1 MYQAIPGNQSRTKS
15 VDQLME
21 DKETVN
27 LRNRSSIQ
35 GRVNYTTANPIETHE
50 DGMNKFLVTA
60 LSAVAFSGIGVASGA
75 WAQASSNNP
84 NDMVKTAVETVVKAA
99 KADAAARDGDVA
111 ATARVVARDFLPY
124 TDFHRTTRYAVG
136 AKAFD
141 AATPAQQQQ
150 VFEQFQQLLVNTF
163 ALQLSQVRGSQI
175 SFKFTPAKLTANSSD
190 VVVGASVSGN
200 GDNLSVA
207 YRLAKTDK
215 GWKIYDI
222 NMMGEN
228 VANAW
233 LIQLYQPQFKARIAQ
248 GGIDGLITYLRDK
261 NARFGK

>member
-84 NDMVKTAVETVVKAA
+84 NDIVKTAVETVVKAA
-99 KADAAARDGDVA
+99 KADAAARD
-111 ATARVVARDFLPY
+111 FLPY

-136 AKAFD
+136 SKAFD

>member
-1 MYQAIPGNQSRTKS
+1 
-15 VDQLME
+15 
-21 DKETVN
+21 
-27 LRNRSSIQ
+27 
-35 GRVNYTTANPIETHE
+35 
-50 DGMNKFLVTA
+50 MNKFLVTA
-60 LSAVAFSGIGVASGA
+60 FAAVALSGISGATSA
-75 WAQASSNNP
+75 WAQAGSANP

-99 KADAAARDGDVA
+99 KADAAARDGDVT

-124 TDFHRTTRYAVG
+124 TDFHRTTRFAVG
-136 AKAFD
+136 PKAFD

-163 ALQLSQVRGSQI
+163 ALQLSQVRGTQI
-175 SFKFTPAKLTANSSD
+175 SFRFTPAKLTASSTD
-190 VVVGASVSGN
+190 VVVGASVVGT

-207 YRLAKTDK
+207 YRLARTDK

-228 VANAW
+228 VADAW

-248 GGIDGLITYLRDK
+248 GGIDGLIAYLRDK

>member
-1 MYQAIPGNQSRTKS
+1 
-15 VDQLME
+15 
-21 DKETVN
+21 
-27 LRNRSSIQ
+27 
-35 GRVNYTTANPIETHE
+35 
-50 DGMNKFLVTA
+50 MNKFLVTA
-60 LSAVAFSGIGVASGA
+60 FSAVAFSGIGMSSA
-75 WAQASSNNP
+75 WAQAGTSNP

-99 KADAAARDGDVA
+99 KADPAARDGDVA

-124 TDFHRTTRYAVG
+124 TDFLRTTRYAVG
-136 AKAFD
+136 PKAFD
-141 AATPAQQQQ
+141 SATPTQQQQ

-163 ALQLSQVRGSQI
+163 ALQLSQVRGTQI
-175 SFKFTPAKLTANSSD
+175 SFKFAPAKLTAASND
-190 VVVGASVSGN
+190 VVVGATVSGT

-233 LIQLYQPQFKARIAQ
+233 LIQLYQPQFKARIEQ
-248 GGIDGLITYLRDK
+248 GGIDSLIGYLREK

>member
-1 MYQAIPGNQSRTKS
+1 
-15 VDQLME
+15 
-21 DKETVN
+21 
-27 LRNRSSIQ
+27 
-35 GRVNYTTANPIETHE
+35 
-50 DGMNKFLVTA
+50 MNKFLVTA
-60 LSAVAFSGIGVASGA
+60 TAAVALSGIGGIASA
-75 WAQASSNNP
+75 WAQASSANP
-84 NDMVKTAVETVVKAA
+84 NDMVKMAVETVVKGA
-99 KADAAARDGDVA
+99 KADPAARDGDVS

-124 TDFHRTTRYAVG
+124 TDFLRTTRYAVG
-136 AKAFD
+136 PKAFD

-163 ALQLSQVRGSQI
+163 ALQLSQVRGTQI
-175 SFKFTPAKLTANSSD
+175 SFKFEPAKLTANSTD
-190 VVVGASVSGN
+190 VVVGASVSGT

-248 GGIDGLITYLRDK
+248 GGIDSLIAYLREK
-261 NARFGK
+261 NERFGK

>member
-1 MYQAIPGNQSRTKS
+1 
-15 VDQLME
+15 
-21 DKETVN
+21 
-27 LRNRSSIQ
+27 
-35 GRVNYTTANPIETHE
+35 
-50 DGMNKFLVTA
+50 MNKFLVTVA
-60 LSAVAFSGIGVASGA
+60 AVALSGIGGASSA
-75 WAQASSNNP
+75 WAQASSANP
-84 NDMVKTAVETVVKAA
+84 NDMVKTAVETVVKGV
-99 KADAAARDGDVA
+99 KADAAAKTGDVN

-136 AKAFD
+136 PKAFD

-163 ALQLSQVRGSQI
+163 ALQLSQVRGSDI
-175 SFKFTPAKLTANSSD
+175 GFKFDPAKLTANSSD
-190 VVVGASVSGN
+190 VVVGATVSGP

-248 GGIDGLITYLRDK
+248 GGIDSLIAYLREK
-261 NARFGK
+261 NDRFGK

>member
-1 MYQAIPGNQSRTKS
+1 
-15 VDQLME
+15 
-21 DKETVN
+21 
-27 LRNRSSIQ
+27 
-35 GRVNYTTANPIETHE
+35 
-50 DGMNKFLVTA
+50 MNKFLVTA
-60 LSAVAFSGIGVASGA
+60 IATVAVSGIAGVSSA
-75 WAQASSNNP
+75 WAQANSANP

-99 KADAAARDGDVA
+99 KADAAARDGDVS
-111 ATARVVARDFLPY
+111 ATARVVAREFLPY

-136 AKAFD
+136 PKAFD
-141 AATPAQQQQ
+141 TATPAQQQQ

-163 ALQLSQVRGSQI
+163 ALQLSQVRGTQI
-175 SFKFTPAKLTANSSD
+175 SFKFSPAKLTANSTD
-190 VVVGASVSGN
+190 VVVGASVSGT

-228 VANAW
+228 VADAW

-248 GGIDGLITYLRDK
+248 GGIDSLIAYLREK
-261 NARFGK
+261 NERFGK

>member
-1 MYQAIPGNQSRTKS
+1 
-15 VDQLME
+15 
-21 DKETVN
+21 
-27 LRNRSSIQ
+27 
-35 GRVNYTTANPIETHE
+35 
-50 DGMNKFLVTA
+50 MNKFLVTA
-60 LSAVAFSGIGVASGA
+60 IATVAVSGIAGVSSA
-75 WAQASSNNP
+75 WAQANSANP

-99 KADAAARDGDVA
+99 KADAAARDGDVS
-111 ATARVVARDFLPY
+111 ATARVVAREFLPY

-136 AKAFD
+136 PKAFD
-141 AATPAQQQQ
+141 TATPAQQQQ

-163 ALQLSQVRGSQI
+163 ALQLSQVRGTQI
-175 SFKFTPAKLTANSSD
+175 SFKFSPAKLSANSTD
-190 VVVGASVSGN
+190 VVVGASVSGT

-228 VANAW
+228 VADAW

-248 GGIDGLITYLRDK
+248 GGIDSLIAYLREK
-261 NARFGK
+261 NERFGK

>member
-1 MYQAIPGNQSRTKS
+1 
-15 VDQLME
+15 
-21 DKETVN
+21 
-27 LRNRSSIQ
+27 
-35 GRVNYTTANPIETHE
+35 
-50 DGMNKFLVTA
+50 MNKFLVTA
-60 LSAVAFSGIGVASGA
+60 LTAVALSGTVGASSA
-75 WAQASSNNP
+75 WAQASSANP

-99 KADAAARDGDVA
+99 KADAAARDGDVT

-124 TDFHRTTRYAVG
+124 TDFHRTTRFAVG
-136 AKAFD
+136 PKAFD

-163 ALQLSQVRGSQI
+163 ALQLSQVRGTQI
-175 SFKFTPAKLTANSSD
+175 SFRFTPAKLTASSTD
-190 VVVGASVSGN
+190 VVVGASVVGT

-207 YRLAKTDK
+207 YRLARTDK

-228 VANAW
+228 VADAW

-248 GGIDGLITYLRDK
+248 AGIDGLIAYLRDK

>member
-1 MYQAIPGNQSRTKS
+1 
-15 VDQLME
+15 
-21 DKETVN
+21 
-27 LRNRSSIQ
+27 
-35 GRVNYTTANPIETHE
+35 
-50 DGMNKFLVTA
+50 MNKFLVTVTA
-60 LSAVAFSGIGVASGA
+60 AVALSGIGGISSA
-75 WAQASSNNP
+75 WAQASSANP
-84 NDMVKTAVETVVKAA
+84 NDMVKMAVETVVKGA
-99 KADAAARDGDVA
+99 KADPAARDGDA
-111 ATARVVARDFLPY
+111 SATARVVARDFLPY

-136 AKAFD
+136 PKAFD

-163 ALQLSQVRGSQI
+163 ALQLSQVRGTQI
-175 SFKFTPAKLTANSSD
+175 SFKFEPAKLTANSTD
-190 VVVGASVSGN
+190 VVVGASVSGT

-228 VANAW
+228 VADAW

-248 GGIDGLITYLRDK
+248 GGIDSLIAYLREK
-261 NARFGK
+261 NERFGK

>member
-1 MYQAIPGNQSRTKS
+1 
-15 VDQLME
+15 
-21 DKETVN
+21 
-27 LRNRSSIQ
+27 
-35 GRVNYTTANPIETHE
+35 
-50 DGMNKFLVTA
+50 MNKFLVTVA
-60 LSAVAFSGIGVASGA
+60 AVALSGIGGASSA
-75 WAQASSNNP
+75 WAQASSANP
-84 NDMVKTAVETVVKAA
+84 NDMVRTAVETVVKGV
-99 KADAAARDGDVA
+99 KADAAAKTGDVT
-111 ATARVVARDFLPY
+111 ATARVVTRDFLPY
-124 TDFHRTTRYAVG
+124 ADFHRTTRYAVG
-136 AKAFD
+136 PKVFD

-163 ALQLSQVRGSQI
+163 ALQLSQVRGNDI
-175 SFKFTPAKLTANSSD
+175 AFKFDPAKLTANSSD
-190 VVVGASVSGN
+190 VVVGATVSGT

-248 GGIDGLITYLRDK
+248 GGIDSLIAYLREK
-261 NARFGK
+261 NDRFGK

>member
-1 MYQAIPGNQSRTKS
+1 
-15 VDQLME
+15 
-21 DKETVN
+21 
-27 LRNRSSIQ
+27 
-35 GRVNYTTANPIETHE
+35 
-50 DGMNKFLVTA
+50 MNKFLVTA
-60 LSAVAFSGIGVASGA
+60 TAAVALSGLCGVSSA
-75 WAQASSNNP
+75 WAQASSANP
-84 NDMVKTAVETVVKAA
+84 NDMVKTAVETVVKGA

-136 AKAFD
+136 TKAFD

-163 ALQLSQVRGSQI
+163 ALQLSQVRGTQI
-175 SFKFTPAKLTANSSD
+175 SFKFDPAKLTANSTD
-190 VVVGASVSGN
+190 VVVGATVSGT

-228 VANAW
+228 VADAW

-248 GGIDGLITYLRDK
+248 GGIDSLIAYLRDK
-261 NARFGK
+261 NDRFGK

>member
-1 MYQAIPGNQSRTKS
+1 
-15 VDQLME
+15 
-21 DKETVN
+21 
-27 LRNRSSIQ
+27 
-35 GRVNYTTANPIETHE
+35 
-50 DGMNKFLVTA
+50 MNKFLVTA
-60 LSAVAFSGIGVASGA
+60 TAAVALSSICSVSSA
-75 WAQASSNNP
+75 WAQASSANP
-84 NDMVKTAVETVVKAA
+84 NDLVKTAVETVVKNA

-141 AATPAQQQQ
+141 TATPAQQQQ

-163 ALQLSQVRGSQI
+163 ALQLSQVRGTQI
-175 SFKFTPAKLTANSSD
+175 SFKFAPAKLTANSTD
-190 VVVGASVSGN
+190 VMVGATVSGT

-228 VANAW
+228 VADAW

-248 GGIDGLITYLRDK
+248 GGIDGLIAYLREK
-261 NARFGK
+261 NDRFGK

>member
-1 MYQAIPGNQSRTKS
+1 
-15 VDQLME
+15 
-21 DKETVN
+21 
-27 LRNRSSIQ
+27 
-35 GRVNYTTANPIETHE
+35 
-50 DGMNKFLVTA
+50 MNKFLVTVTA
-60 LSAVAFSGIGVASGA
+60 AVALSGIGGISSA
-75 WAQASSNNP
+75 WAQASSANP
-84 NDMVKTAVETVVKAA
+84 NDMVKAAVETVVKGA
-99 KADAAARDGDVA
+99 KADPAARDGDA
-111 ATARVVARDFLPY
+111 SATARVVARDFLPY

-136 AKAFD
+136 PKAFD

-163 ALQLSQVRGSQI
+163 ALQLSQVRGTQI
-175 SFKFTPAKLTANSSD
+175 SFKFEPAKLTANSTD
-190 VVVGASVSGN
+190 VVVGASVSGT

-228 VANAW
+228 VADAW

-248 GGIDGLITYLRDK
+248 GGIDSLIAYLREK
-261 NARFGK
+261 NERFGK

>member
-1 MYQAIPGNQSRTKS
+1 
-15 VDQLME
+15 
-21 DKETVN
+21 
-27 LRNRSSIQ
+27 
-35 GRVNYTTANPIETHE
+35 
-50 DGMNKFLVTA
+50 MNKFLVMATTAVA
-60 LSAVAFSGIGVASGA
+60 LSSICGVSGA
-75 WAQASSNNP
+75 WAQASIANP
-84 NDMVKTAVETVVKAA
+84 NDLVKTAVETVVKNA
-99 KADAAARDGDVA
+99 KADPAARDGDAA

-163 ALQLSQVRGSQI
+163 ALQLSQVRGTQI
-175 SFKFTPAKLTANSSD
+175 SFKFAPTKLTANSND
-190 VVVGASVSGN
+190 VVVGATVSGT

-228 VANAW
+228 VADAW

-248 GGIDGLITYLRDK
+248 GGIDGLVAYLREK
-261 NARFGK
+261 NDRFGK

>member
-1 MYQAIPGNQSRTKS
+1 
-15 VDQLME
+15 
-21 DKETVN
+21 
-27 LRNRSSIQ
+27 
-35 GRVNYTTANPIETHE
+35 
-50 DGMNKFLVTA
+50 MNKFLVTA
-60 LSAVAFSGIGVASGA
+60 TAAVALSSICSVSGA
-75 WAQASSNNP
+75 WAQASSANP
-84 NDMVKTAVETVVKAA
+84 NDLVKTAVETVVKNA
-99 KADAAARDGDVA
+99 KADPAARDGDVA

-136 AKAFD
+136 AKAFN

-163 ALQLSQVRGSQI
+163 ALQLSQVRGTQI
-175 SFKFTPAKLTANSSD
+175 SFKFAPAKLTANSTD
-190 VVVGASVSGN
+190 VVVGATVSGT

-228 VANAW
+228 VADAW

-248 GGIDGLITYLRDK
+248 GGIDGLVTYLRDK
-261 NARFGK
+261 NDRFGK